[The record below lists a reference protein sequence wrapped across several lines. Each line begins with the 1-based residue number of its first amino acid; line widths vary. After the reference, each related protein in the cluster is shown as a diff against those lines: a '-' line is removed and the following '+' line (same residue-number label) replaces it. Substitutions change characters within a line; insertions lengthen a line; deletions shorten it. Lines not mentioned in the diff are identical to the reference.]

1 MKWPADRIAKTSKKS
16 FGMYEQAL
24 RHPRAAE
31 LIHLEL
37 GSPVHDT
44 PQHVKDAVI
53 EALQGGKVH
62 YSDIRGIQPFRAALA
77 RKLADFNGITA
88 DPDEI
93 IVTNG
98 LTHAAYLAFMA
109 ALDPGDEVMLL
120 DPYYP
125 QHLNKI
131 ELAGGVPITVPLDRA
146 NGFSIRRE
154 LIEPHLTAR
163 TRMIVLVN
171 PSNPTGRVYT
181 RAELE
186 QLAEIAV
193 RRDLLVVSDEVYE
206 QVTYDNRR
214 HISIATLPGMS
225 GRTISMFAFTKAFAM
240 DGWRLGYL
248 AAPAYMIDAMMK
260 ISMNDVTH
268 VNTFIQYGGLAAV
281 TQFPEV
287 VAQMTADDQRKR
299 DLVVGRLQRM
309 RGVKCAV
316 PEGTIYAFANI
327 EGTGRSSTEICNA
340 LLEKAQVV
348 VEDGTFYGPSGRG
361 HLRVCFGSQTHERLA
376 EAMNRMTA
384 YFESLQS

>member
-1 MKWPADRIAKTSKKS
+1 
-16 FGMYEQAL
+16 MYEQAL
-24 RHPRAAE
+24 RHPRAVE

-62 YSDIRGIQPFRAALA
+62 YSDIRGIAPFRQALA

-154 LIEPHLTAR
+154 LIEPHLTSR

-193 RRDLLVVSDEVYE
+193 RKDLLVVSDEVYE

-248 AAPAYMIDAMMK
+248 AAPGYMIDAMMK

-281 TQFPEV
+281 TQSPEV
-287 VAQMTADDQRKR
+287 VSQMTADDQRKR

-309 RGVKCAV
+309 RGVSCAV

-327 EGTGRSSTEICNA
+327 EGTGRSSTQICNA

-361 HLRVCFGSQTHERLA
+361 HLRVCFGSQTYERLE
-376 EAMNRMTA
+376 EAMNRMA
-384 YFESLQS
+384 AHFESPQS